1 MKAERLERAIARDLA
16 TLFPSLKDPR
26 VPLVITVE
34 QVKLS
39 PDGRRARVLVSTL
52 VPEDNEAML
61 IALNRASGYLQH
73 ELAERL
79 SLRFTPKLSFHTNL
93 FEVLG

>member
-1 MKAERLERAIARDLA
+1 VKVERLERAIARDLA
-16 TLFPSLKDPR
+16 DLFPMLKDPR
-26 VPLVITVE
+26 VPLIITIE

-39 PDGRRARVLVSTL
+39 ADGRKARVLVSTL
-52 VPEDNEAML
+52 TPEDNEAML
-61 IALNRASGYLQH
+61 TALNRASGYLQH

-79 SLRFTPKLSFHTNL
+79 SLRFTPKLSFHTDL